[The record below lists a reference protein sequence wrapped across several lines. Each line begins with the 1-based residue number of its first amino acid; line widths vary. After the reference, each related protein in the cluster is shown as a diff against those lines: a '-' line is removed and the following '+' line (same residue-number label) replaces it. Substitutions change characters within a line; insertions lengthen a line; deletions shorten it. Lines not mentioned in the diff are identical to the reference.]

1 MGCPQGSACG
11 PHFWKIYYDDLLE
24 IQLDDNQF
32 IEGFADDTCIGIRAK
47 TITELERNASYVL
60 EKVCKWAETSKLKF
74 NPQKTQ
80 CVLFTKNY
88 KFTAPNIH
96 FTNHK
101 LEISNSFKHLGLYL
115 DSKLNWNKHCD
126 YIRTK
131 AYKILNKLLLF
142 AKKIMD
148 STRRH

>member
-1 MGCPQGSACG
+1 
-11 PHFWKIYYDDLLE
+11 LE

-47 TITELERNASYVL
+47 TITELERSASYVL

-88 KFTAPNIH
+88 KFTDIY
-96 FTNHK
+96 FMNHK
-101 LEISNSFKHLGLYL
+101 LEISTQWDRIILIDIYLRERATNYFIKHGQ
-115 DSKLNWNKHCD
+115 S
-126 YIRTK
+126 
-131 AYKILNKLLLF
+131 
-142 AKKIMD
+142 MD
-148 STRRH
+148 SILYE